1 MSHRVNQMAQVSTA
15 PTRKADNE
23 PFDVYHSK
31 KETAR
36 GEPFGILLI
45 GEEATGRTTLL
56 KNL

>member
-1 MSHRVNQMAQVSTA
+1 MAQVSTA